1 MKMAMW
7 VTETCR
13 RYMECII
20 LSHTLMGN
28 CWFWHHTEMYLVFS
42 HSYKLAVI
50 WSIHVYFSNIT
61 WVKSVREKVKVKVT
75 PVQAL
80 RLCTGRMAHRGSRGI
95 ALLFHDHSTR
105 RGWGVSVM
113 PQPLFTPWK
122 DPVPIVQEVGGPQ
135 DQCGQVRK
143 ISHPLGFDPWTI
155 HPIASP
161 YTNYATQPKKCKV
174 QSFKMKVIL
183 GKRKRKM
190 NGKLCNECQIL
201 KQ

>member
-1 MKMAMW
+1 MKIAMW

-61 WVKSVREKVKVKVT
+61 WVKKCKVKCIL
-75 PVQAL
+75 VQAL
-80 RLCTGRMAHRGSRGI
+80 RLCTDRTAHRGSRGI

-113 PQPLFTPWK
+113 PRPLFTPTK
-122 DPVPIVQEVGGPQ
+122 DLVPTVQEAGWTPGPVWTGGEN
-135 DQCGQVRK
+135 
-143 ISHPLGFDPWTI
+143 FA
-155 HPIASP
+155 PIGIRSP
-161 YTNYATQPKKCKV
+161 DCPAHSQSLYQLRYPAQKV
-174 QSFKMKVIL
+174 
-183 GKRKRKM
+183 
-190 NGKLCNECQIL
+190 
-201 KQ
+201 